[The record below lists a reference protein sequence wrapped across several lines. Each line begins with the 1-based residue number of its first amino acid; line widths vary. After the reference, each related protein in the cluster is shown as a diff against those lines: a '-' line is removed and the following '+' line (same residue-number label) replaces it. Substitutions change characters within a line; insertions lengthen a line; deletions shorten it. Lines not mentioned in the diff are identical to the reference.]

1 LIEIGQSAET
11 PLIDSSDNRISG
23 RARWPDGVAKSRR
36 GSTVVTSARTVTT
49 LAWIITSGLVMALF
63 ALSGAVTLLL
73 PEAKIKALL
82 LPLVALAAGSL
93 IGGAMLHM
101 LPAASE
107 RMASAEAAH
116 GWAAIG
122 FVTFFG
128 LEQLL
133 HWHHGKDDSH
143 GHHHHPLTI
152 LVLVGDGLHK
162 LVGGLA
168 VGAAFTVDTRVGLMT
183 WLAAAAHEI
192 PHELGD
198 FGALVHGGLPPRRAL
213 LLNLLAALPFLF
225 GGLVSYYVAQRVAL
239 DLTFLVAFAA
249 GNFIYLGAVDLLPEL
264 NRPKQRGTVLLHV
277 LCFGLGLG
285 LLAILGALLPEHH

>member
-1 LIEIGQSAET
+1 M
-11 PLIDSSDNRISG
+11 
-23 RARWPDGVAKSRR
+23 
-36 GSTVVTSARTVTT
+36 TT
-49 LAWIITSGLVMALF
+49 LAWIFLSGLVMALF

-73 PEAKIKALL
+73 PKERISKLL
-82 LPLVALAAGSL
+82 LPLVALSAGSL
-93 IGGAMLHM
+93 IGGALLHM
-101 LPAASE
+101 LPAAAE
-107 RMASAEAAH
+107 RMTSAEQAH
-116 GWAAIG
+116 GWAAAG
-122 FVTFFG
+122 FASFFG

-133 HWHHGKDDSH
+133 HWHHGKEDSH

-198 FGALVHGGLPPRRAL
+198 FGALVHGGLGPKRAL
-213 LLNLLAALPFLF
+213 LLNLLSALPFLL
-225 GGLVSYYVAQRVAL
+225 GGLVSYYVAQKIQL
-239 DLTFLVAFAA
+239 DLSFLVAFAA

-264 NRPKQRGTVLLHV
+264 NRPKQRGTVLIHV
-277 LCFGLGLG
+277 ACFGLGLG
-285 LLAILGALLPEHH
+285 LLAVLGLLLPEHH

>member
-1 LIEIGQSAET
+1 
-11 PLIDSSDNRISG
+11 
-23 RARWPDGVAKSRR
+23 
-36 GSTVVTSARTVTT
+36 
-49 LAWIITSGLVMALF
+49 MALF

-73 PEAKIKALL
+73 PEERIRRLL
-82 LPLVALAAGSL
+82 LPLVALSAGSL
-93 IGGAMLHM
+93 IGGALLHM
-101 LPAASE
+101 LPAAAS
-107 RMASAEAAH
+107 RMQAEHAH
-116 GWAAIG
+116 AWAAVG
-122 FVTFFG
+122 FSTFFG

-143 GHHHHPLTI
+143 GHHHHPLTV

-168 VGAAFTVDTRVGLMT
+168 VGAAFTVNTHVGLMT

-198 FGALVHGGLPPRRAL
+198 FGALMHGGLSPRRAL
-213 LLNLLAALPFLF
+213 LLNLLSALPFLF
-225 GGLVSYYVAQRVAL
+225 GGLVSYYVAQFIDW

-264 NRPKQRGTVLLHV
+264 NRPKQPGTVLTHV
-277 LCFGLGLG
+277 LCFAFGLG
-285 LLAILGALLPEHH
+285 LLALLGLVLPEHH

>member
-1 LIEIGQSAET
+1 
-11 PLIDSSDNRISG
+11 
-23 RARWPDGVAKSRR
+23 
-36 GSTVVTSARTVTT
+36 VTT
-49 LAWIITSGLVMALF
+49 LAWIVISGLVMALC

-73 PEAKIKALL
+73 PDDRVRKLL

-93 IGGAMLHM
+93 IGGAFLHM

-107 RMASAEAAH
+107 RMNNAESAHA
-116 GWAAIG
+116 WAAVG
-122 FVTFFG
+122 FTSFFG

-143 GHHHHPLTI
+143 GHHHHPLTV
-152 LVLVGDGLHK
+152 LVLVGDALHK

-168 VGAAFTVDTRVGLMT
+168 VGAAFTVNTRVGLMT

-198 FGALVHGGLPPRRAL
+198 FGALVHGGLGPKRAL
-213 LLNLLAALPFLF
+213 VLNLLSALPFLF
-225 GGLVSYYVAQRVAL
+225 GGLVSYFVAQRIPF

-264 NRPKQRGTVLLHV
+264 NRPKQPGPVLLHV
-277 LCFGLGLG
+277 FCFCLGLG
-285 LLAILGALLPEHH
+285 LLAALGSVLPEHH